1 MIYNEIDVR
10 NIGTSKIDDQ
20 FELCNDE
27 DVAVKYI
34 EFIEYLSLWKKRIKF
49 CFRLHFLNN
58 LWFH

>member
-10 NIGTSKIDDQ
+10 NIGTSNIDYQ

-27 DVAVKYI
+27 DLAVKYI
-34 EFIEYLSLWKKRIKF
+34 KFIEYLSLQKKRIKF